1 MEMKFQ
7 IVSHILIRF
16 SFPYVHHFD
25 LCVQIGLINALM
37 QMVFDF
43 TYIMLMMHSVI
54 HYLRSTNSTDPT
66 QFIQLSCLLSSID
79 IMGLCMFSGHK
90 DGKVYE
96 GGDSSNSYMS

>member
-16 SFPYVHHFD
+16 SFPYVHHFN